1 MSCFTA
7 AAPTALS
14 MLVTPLTNVQNITFL
29 LLFWKCVTVSLPH
42 ALPSFSPP
50 AHLTD
55 AQPRCESMA
64 GRWGH
69 QLSPFPRCVIFYMS
83 VNIML
88 CHQLVFRSPDAESC
102 HTHTAAACVC
112 VSRECTKLRYATL
125 CYAML
130 RYATSVCSLAF
141 ISEHR
146 SERWLWC
153 WSSFTVSAETS
164 QAQTWLF
171 NSNTF

>member
-14 MLVTPLTNVQNITFL
+14 MLVMPLTNVQNITFL

-88 CHQLVFRSPDAESC
+88 CQQLVFRSPDAESC
-102 HTHTAAACVC
+102 HTHCGCMCVC
-112 VSRECTKLRYATL
+112 QQRVYEATL

-130 RYATSVCSLAF
+130 CYATLRYVSLF
-141 ISEHR
+141 SGVYI
-146 SERWLWC
+146 WTPFW
-153 WSSFTVSAETS
+153 TVTVMLEQFHCFSWDITS
-164 QAQTWLF
+164 T
-171 NSNTF
+171 NIVI

>member
-7 AAPTALS
+7 AAPLVCT
-14 MLVTPLTNVQNITFL
+14 LVTLLTNVQNITFL

-42 ALPSFSPP
+42 APPSFSPP

-83 VNIML
+83 VNTML
-88 CHQLVFRSPDAESC
+88 YHQLVFRSPDAESC
-102 HTHTAAACVC
+102 HTHCGCMCVC
-112 VSRECTKLRYATL
+112 QQRVYEATL
-125 CYAML
+125 CYATL
-130 RYATSVCSLAF
+130 RCATSVCSLAF

-146 SERWLWC
+146 PVRWLWC
-153 WSSFTVSAETS
+153 WSSFTVSTETS
-164 QAQTWLF
+164 QAQTLLF
-171 NSNTF
+171 NSNKF